1 MIWLPKG
8 GSQQKD
14 GRLYSRKCATN
25 PLAIFESIR
34 RQSTKNLKKKRETH
48 NYSARRQRRRRR
60 RHAVENKRRTVE
72 RNERC
77 LVFAVFFHD
86 CRRETMK
93 IRCLLGP
100 LGQFHWVAA
109 VGDYSFG
116 ILRLLFYSAPSFYFN
131 ENRPFISLFYLF
143 LLYTIHLHV
152 VVNVEKTN
160 KTSCRSA
167 IQII

>member
-77 LVFAVFFHD
+77 LPSFFTIVGGRRWRSGVFWVPWGNFIESQQLGIIHSAFCGFFSIQLLLFIL
-86 CRRETMK
+86 MK
-93 IRCLLGP
+93 IV
-100 LGQFHWVAA
+100 F
-109 VGDYSFG
+109 
-116 ILRLLFYSAPSFYFN
+116 
-131 ENRPFISLFYLF
+131 LF
-143 LLYTIHLHV
+143 LFFIYFFYTQFICMLSS
-152 VVNVEKTN
+152 T
-160 KTSCRSA
+160 
-167 IQII
+167 